1 MLAQSGVWPKANR
14 HHHPQHAKTE
24 KTMLKTTA
32 IGLVSGFL
40 CASSALAQITELT
53 PPTAPK
59 NAAADTEMQQYIV
72 PHMRIDSAPVPANMP
87 RLDYPTQSG
96 GFAHIKPTAT
106 MLSRMRGASN
116 QQTDKGGPLLYHNG
130 IIVQQP
136 IFYEIFWS
144 PAKLQTGAATG
155 YSASFAAVNQAVAAS
170 YNGHAIGTIT
180 TQYGQLINGKASYPK
195 NDGYLAAAVVDQSP
209 YPASGCNN
217 QTTPGNC
224 LNDTQVEA
232 EIMKVVQAKNWQVGL
247 NSIFVLYTSS
257 GEGSCIS
264 ANSQECSGVSYC
276 AYHSA
281 IRPQNNDINSA
292 ILYAVIP
299 YPPKGC
305 ATDKS
310 PNKDADADSAADSFS
325 HEVTEV
331 ITNPVGDGWFTAQNN
346 EIGDICNSNY
356 SPSTYDNGLAN
367 QVWNGFPFEL
377 QSEFD
382 NHSQQCVQIGPLYV
396 ELSATQ

>member
-1 MLAQSGVWPKANR
+1 
-14 HHHPQHAKTE
+14 
-24 KTMLKTTA
+24 MLKTTA
-32 IGLVSGFL
+32 IGLVSGL
-40 CASSALAQITELT
+40 LYSSSALAQQPFTELIS
-53 PPTAPK
+53 PTAPPK
-59 NAAADTEMQQYIV
+59 NAAADAEMQQYIL

-87 RLDYPTQSG
+87 RLNYLTQSG
-96 GFAHIKPTAT
+96 GVAHIKPTAT

-116 QQTDKGGPLLYHNG
+116 QQTDKGPLLYHNG
-130 IIVQQP
+130 PVVQHP
-136 IFYEIFWS
+136 VIYEIYWS
-144 PAKLQTGAATG
+144 PAKLQTGAPTG
-155 YSASFAAVNQAVAAS
+155 YSVNFTAVNLAVAAS
-170 YNGHAIGTIT
+170 YNGHAIGNIT
-180 TQYGQLINGKASYPK
+180 TQYGQLINGKASYPE

-209 YPASGCNN
+209 YPASGCSN

-224 LNDTQVEA
+224 LNDTQVQA
-232 EIMKVVQAKNWQVGL
+232 EIVKMVQAQKWQVGL

-257 GEGSCIS
+257 GEGSCMA
-264 ANSQECSGVSYC
+264 ANSQQTECSTPGGYC

-281 IRPQNNDINSA
+281 IVPQSNDINSV

-299 YPPKGC
+299 YPLKDC
-305 ATDKS
+305 DTDKS
-310 PNKDADADSAADSFS
+310 PNRDADADSAADSFG

-331 ITNPVGDGWFTAQNN
+331 ITDPVGDGWFTAQN
-346 EIGDICNSNY
+346 EIGDICNFNY

-396 ELSATQ
+396 QLSTATN